1 MLLKEAVRIIKGRLL
16 YDEGD
21 ILNREYYCAIASD
34 LMSNVMVNGEED
46 SILITSLVNPQV
58 IRASEM
64 MNITC
69 IIITCGKSVTDTM
82 IELAKNRNIA
92 LVETEDTT
100 FTVCGKLHSRGMQ
113 GRQRAPGKP
122 PRHVNKD
129 RQRAMHGMRPLRKS
143 VSHRSHKDKRH
154 EGIRKRR
161 QVYRVRDVRQ
171 GMSKTRRE
179 TCCGRNGC
187 HGQVRPQDSYTGLV
201 LSRAVPDVK
210 SRNHLLT
217 ALKRV
222 GFDDVYEEAI
232 GAEMVS
238 YATRMVL
245 KEKKRP
251 LPVIS
256 SACPAILKLIQIRFP
271 NLIDNVLDYR
281 PPVEI
286 TAGLARKEAEA
297 STAGTAK

>member
-82 IELAKNRNIA
+82 IELAKNR
-92 LVETEDTT
+92 EYST
-100 FTVCGKLHSRGMQ
+100 CGDGRYHIHGVRKAAQQRYE

-143 VSHRSHKDKRH
+143 VSHRSHKDKRY

-171 GMSKTRRE
+171 GMSKTRRKA
-179 TCCGRNGC
+179 CCGRNGC
-187 HGQVRPQDSYTGLV
+187 HGQV
-201 LSRAVPDVK
+201 
-210 SRNHLLT
+210 
-217 ALKRV
+217 
-222 GFDDVYEEAI
+222 
-232 GAEMVS
+232 
-238 YATRMVL
+238 
-245 KEKKRP
+245 
-251 LPVIS
+251 
-256 SACPAILKLIQIRFP
+256 
-271 NLIDNVLDYR
+271 
-281 PPVEI
+281 
-286 TAGLARKEAEA
+286 
-297 STAGTAK
+297 